1 MYHRSCRISLL
12 VTTESAYA
20 VFSIYSWE
28 FSSSLEMDDN
38 FSTNPVLPPRRRG
51 KNRTILVVGLS
62 LGGSV
67 LIGVLALIVWVTGI
81 GRKRYDEDDNASK
94 NQGFNEFVDDE
105 FELSGPRKYS
115 YKELV

>member
-1 MYHRSCRISLL
+1 
-12 VTTESAYA
+12 
-20 VFSIYSWE
+20 
-28 FSSSLEMDDN
+28 MDDN

-67 LIGVLALIVWVTGI
+67 LIGVLALIIWVTGI

-94 NQGFNEFVDDE
+94 NQGFNEFVDYE

-115 YKELV
+115 YKELSQATNNCHLLLIDNFFSSRFRGGGKKKLL